1 MLRIDLRPLSNGV
14 HELDFDPTPEDLG
27 VDEKSFSDIHV
38 RMRLDIGVSRVYVK
52 FWVSAV
58 ATLEC
63 DRTLVDFT
71 KPIKGSYAVIFVP
84 PKDIDPEDES
94 DNLFPLEA
102 GKEEIDLTE
111 IIRDTLLLSVPVRK
125 IAPGAEDEDLPTTFG
140 EPEDE
145 DVIDPRWTALKGLRS
160 DSDTDDR

>member
-14 HELDFDPTPEDLG
+14 HELDLSPTPEDMG
-27 VDEKSFSDIHV
+27 VDETSFSDINV
-38 RMRLDIGVSRVYVK
+38 RIRLDIGVSRIYVK
-52 FWVSAV
+52 FWVSAL
-58 ATLEC
+58 ASLEC

-71 KPIKGSYAVIFVP
+71 QPIKGSYAVIFVP
-84 PKDIDPEDES
+84 PKDISADDES

-111 IIRDTLLLSVPVRK
+111 IIRDTLFLAVPVRK
-125 IAPGAEDEDLPTTFG
+125 IAPGAEEADLPTSFG

-145 DVIDPRWTALKGLRS
+145 DVDPRWKALKGLRS
-160 DSDTDDR
+160 ESEKDDR